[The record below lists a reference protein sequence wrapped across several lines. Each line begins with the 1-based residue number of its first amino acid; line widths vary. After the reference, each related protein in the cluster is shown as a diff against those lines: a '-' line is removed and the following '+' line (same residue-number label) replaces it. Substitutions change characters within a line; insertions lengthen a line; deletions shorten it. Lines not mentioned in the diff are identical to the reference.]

1 MINNL
6 QLTYYLN
13 LFLSI
18 NVAKNKNGINIAKPV
33 MLLSI
38 LNGIEDNTIT
48 ENKIYF
54 NKELVS
60 NYRHIFSQHRKTI
73 TPPEYPYYYL
83 NSESFYTIVGSTNR
97 KTPSAKFIREEVQY
111 SMLDDML
118 WQLLQNREVRQK
130 FSEAIITHFL
140 SK

>member
-18 NVAKNKNGINIAKPV
+18 NIAKNKNGINIAKPV

-60 NYRHIFSQHRKTI
+60 NYRHIFSQYRKTI